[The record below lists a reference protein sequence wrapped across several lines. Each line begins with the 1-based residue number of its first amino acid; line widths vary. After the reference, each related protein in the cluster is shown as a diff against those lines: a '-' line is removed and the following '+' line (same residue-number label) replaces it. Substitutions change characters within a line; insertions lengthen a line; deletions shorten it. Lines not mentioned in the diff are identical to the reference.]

1 MTAAPA
7 RLPPR
12 AFRRRTYPGRGR
24 AAQLIAEHAAL
35 TAELVLAVRP
45 TARIR
50 FVVFSLREVEI
61 ELASLG
67 RSPRHPWFDEGRAC
81 LDADPDIPSPLF
93 AAPSRPHERTPRVND
108 PR

>member
-24 AAQLIAEHAAL
+24 AAQLIAEHDAL
-35 TAELVLAVRP
+35 SAELLLAVRP

-50 FVVFSLREVEI
+50 FIVFSLREVEI
-61 ELASLG
+61 ELAALG
-67 RSPRHPWFDEGRAC
+67 RSPRHPWFDEGRAY
-81 LDADPDIPSPLF
+81 LDADHHDLPTAF
-93 AAPSRPHERTPRVND
+93 AASSRPHERTPHVYD